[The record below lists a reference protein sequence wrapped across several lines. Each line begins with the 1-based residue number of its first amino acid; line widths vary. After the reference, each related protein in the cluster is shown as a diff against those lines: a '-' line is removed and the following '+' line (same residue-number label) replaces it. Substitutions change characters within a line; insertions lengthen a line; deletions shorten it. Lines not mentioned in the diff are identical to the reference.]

1 MITAAQA
8 GNTNAT
14 ATWVGGVCPGA
25 TDDVNTGGFAIVQA
39 GGALTYASLA
49 GGGSFTATAA
59 FTCLSVTNV
68 PIVCNTAG
76 AITLTLGGGYSG
88 VARGIEVGSS
98 ATLLTLAFP
107 GGFTNSGSGYGIYNY
122 GTIEDIT
129 GYLIN
134 SGAGYGIRNQSTITD
149 ISVSMI
155 NSGAGYGIR
164 NHGTITDISGS
175 VTNSGYTGIYNSGTV
190 SDVSGSVTNSGYTG
204 IYNSGTVSD
213 VSGVVMGTAGT
224 SYTGSS
230 PATLTGSIVKSDPA
244 LLASNIKQ
252 GVTLLTLAGTFHA
265 DILGAGML

>member
-25 TDDVNTGGFAIVQA
+25 TDNVDIHGFAIVQA
-39 GGALTYASLA
+39 GGALTYASLVDLQ

-59 FTCLSVTNV
+59 FTCLSVDNV
-68 PIVCNTAG
+68 GILFNTAG
-76 AITLTLGGGYSG
+76 DITLTLGGSFLRE
-88 VARGIEVGSS
+88 AKGIEVGSS

-107 GGFTNSGSGYGIYNY
+107 NGFTNSGTGCGYGIYNS

-129 GYLIN
+129 GSLIN
-134 SGAGYGIRNQSTITD
+134 SGDGYGIYNTGIIED
-149 ISVSMI
+149 ISASVINNGYVGIYNSHTIGDIIGSVI
-155 NSGAGYGIR
+155 NSG
-164 NHGTITDISGS
+164 S
-175 VTNSGYTGIYNSGTV
+175 TGIYNITGTIE
-190 SDVSGSVTNSGYTG
+190 D
-204 IYNSGTVSD
+204 I
-213 VSGVVMGTAGT
+213 SGVVMGTDGT
-224 SYTGSS
+224 SYNGSL

-252 GVTLLTLAGTFHA
+252 GVTMLTLAGTFHV

>member
-59 FTCLSVTNV
+59 FTCLVVTDV
-68 PIVCNTAG
+68 PVVCNTAG

-190 SDVSGSVTNSGYTG
+190 SDVSG
-204 IYNSGTVSD
+204 
-213 VSGVVMGTAGT
+213 VVMGTAGT